1 MSLCS
6 PALSGPGRSGVDVAL
21 AIAGT
26 KPRPRTCVVK
36 GNPQYSTKPT
46 DKAEAWS
53 SDLLKR
59 CRLQTGAEDA
69 AALLQQDSQNLETLA
84 SALQATWMQHGAE
97 RVVRAPA
104 AASDAGEV
112 LGQLGPG
119 AHVALAT
126 DFYSAVVALPGTTTP
141 ACCLGGE
148 IQCVRG
154 AQSKK
159 ATLGSSCMLKEAA
172 FATQQIVVQVH
183 DAVDEAGPLP
193 SPSCPLLI
201 LVCGENAAQAHVS
214 TQLMQHRVEA
224 SQPPAHEFA
233 DKVVQLISAGDAAGP
248 SVHVGPHC
256 GCGKTFSV
264 RMSAKEQGASYRQ
277 LKLTA
282 ALGFGA
288 LGRARVRSKELIVL
302 GRVARMGADRADGIF
317 KLDSRCLGCLRLV
330 FAQQKNAPAPG
341 DRDRALALW
350 AAAQRRAE
358 TEMKT
363 GEKEAEGEKA
373 AKRAVTG
380 ACVFLRLAP
389 ACQQHREGKGGR
401 GPSRADAQS
410 SQAEAFCADEA
421 SLQAGLGDSFA
432 AARHDGLRNPDA
444 VATAYHRLQYVCG
457 ALVAWLGVV
466 PGSEVCLEFSTKMG
480 IKKALKAIVRR
491 LGGAFPL
498 QYEGADG
505 ELGGEECF
513 SLLVEFAKLKLR
525 PSLWNIWSFVDVLY
539 WQLKEEGAPQAKPM
553 SELLAQDCPMFKG
566 ELIAFILRTAR
577 DFATR
582 QTANNEVDP
591 ETVVAAHLQNFH
603 QDRFCGTWR
612 LQPFSSDGH
621 PVFAKYDKSEKGSG
635 QFFLYYRAAQR
646 MWVIDAELDK
656 VAPAFAYTRK
666 RDYDKGWWRMASWV
680 PNKGMTVVKAEHPL
694 AFEKDAVEVRGV
706 DEQLTGSPE
715 EYLVPLNGMYLRQ
728 PKDENVNGYQHYVL
742 EKPRRHL
749 FWDKGASLCGPY
761 VTMGRDE
768 QVPNARVSF
777 VTAGQEAAAA
787 VRREPQQDEDFPLL
801 RWEDSSGTAEH
812 ARANSKHQ
820 VCFLSSQPTKR
831 LVLDTVLL
839 RAFGR
844 FVEED
849 CVSVGES
856 LDALTA
862 DHTKILGCLTGVDRS
877 REEAAQLL
885 DGKYCLTGDAVLKM
899 LAIFVRLRCGLPVCL
914 SSTGD
919 EATRKRCPG
928 EPFAGMF
935 KQTLQSPV
943 DAFIWI
949 QVRYLCAWL
958 GVELVTLN
966 VHGGTTEDDIDRAF
980 AQARKLVQ
988 EREGERVIIFL
999 DEINTSQ
1006 HVNMLCEAARRPQ
1019 QQLTTGL
1026 VFGGQGSAEEE
1037 MSGLV
1042 YRVHAVPETVNDFL
1056 FDFGAALTQKAEKMY
1071 VRSMVQNGWP
1081 ESHEREQELVTELL
1095 CLAQAFIRWEEG
1107 DPSAVSLRD
1116 VLEALLAS
1124 RPVDPGALW
1133 KEDCEESPT
1142 PSLGGDLAK
1151 LVCVRV
1157 VAVALVYHYRLASR
1171 DSRHSLWIDLTRRA
1185 PWPGDRGE
1193 MKGRGWAELSK
1204 QREAM
1209 ENILRKVQNNVA
1221 KEFEVEKDVVM
1232 NEALAEN
1239 VFVGLLCIMNRIP
1252 LFIVGKPG
1260 HRFDQW
1266 FSIRR
1271 GKPHLKDSVYAGLV
1285 ACPFQLITGEAGGV
1299 RMSNLQGKLSKS
1311 KFLQTL
1317 PALRLMQ
1324 YQCSPLSTADGIQ
1337 RQFDAASRFASNA
1350 LDAQVVLLLDEV
1362 GLAEFSPAKDMP
1374 LKVLHGILAEPGI
1387 VSVVGHE
1394 AAKAQETVAAEKT
1407 LAVKSRHAIAKSAT
1421 DDQKL
1426 SLVPTGLSNWRLDP
1440 AKMNRSVCLARPDPD
1455 SAEVG
1460 RTGAGLLAAF
1470 SGSSSPDWLKELSA
1484 AFWSVFADQGDRD
1497 WLGMRDYYSFVR
1509 AVRDGCLSASV
1520 EQPTAEILAFAIRR
1534 NFGGTKTPVMG
1545 LFGFAFEPSAT
1556 LRCAHQAAG
1565 ILPKDAEI
1573 LLGSDFPEDAS
1584 EAYAIRQLMRVR
1596 DAMAKGRML
1605 LLCGMDVIY
1614 EALYD
1619 VLNQRYVRRRT
1630 EEGEIELL
1638 LRLAIGARS
1647 QLCSMAPSFK
1657 LLVLVD
1663 QDQAFR
1669 QLDVP
1674 FLNRF
1679 EKQLAEPTE
1688 LLDPARQPLLAKLQ
1702 AWAEVLALEAG
1713 CDVVAGG
1720 LTPSTLASLL
1730 LARPEAD
1737 LQQLKLAILDM
1748 ALPLAVFRSK
1758 SLQQLREE
1766 NSYFQVRRSLASSMV
1781 HIVSGVNSG
1790 GILCEL
1796 STSSPM
1802 AHMPPLQDLAE
1813 VGGHSIIP
1821 ISQLSGSQQLE
1832 DILEKFFSEGAGTSE
1847 NRTLVLQVDA
1857 LSCSTSRLALTRHRC
1872 KGYSWQP
1879 QIGWHSMFVDDLQGG
1894 AGRGTEFRDR
1904 GRYGD
1909 GRPLSGPHIA
1919 ALRRSAPGHLR
1930 FCFLS
1935 PVPCGISP
1943 RWSLTGA
1950 PEVSRAASNAG
1961 YFRAWPDAQ
1970 VPAAEATDAGGDQMM
1985 EDLGVGKVTFAA
1997 RRRFALTHMLDVQ
2010 ARSQAGSV
2018 SEEDPFASGATGL
2031 LKDPKVTHA
2040 ISVASAAVQAEAKR
2054 LQNES
2059 WKRWRHRFWTSSA
2072 SAVTAATMTGEW
2084 EKLWTKVHLAHY
2096 KAWNEF
2102 AVDVMLLVMFVSL
2115 FVIVGEAL
2123 GHLLRFRHIPQRYA
2137 PLGLWLILQC
2147 STTGWFMVLWAS
2159 LATFRVSRLITSGRL
2174 GFVELIARL
2183 WFHSVFDDYRPEGA
2197 LQTASSHLSEQA
2209 VAETTL

>member
-1 MSLCS
+1 
-6 PALSGPGRSGVDVAL
+6 
-21 AIAGT
+21 
-26 KPRPRTCVVK
+26 
-36 GNPQYSTKPT
+36 
-46 DKAEAWS
+46 
-53 SDLLKR
+53 
-59 CRLQTGAEDA
+59 
-69 AALLQQDSQNLETLA
+69 
-84 SALQATWMQHGAE
+84 
-97 RVVRAPA
+97 
-104 AASDAGEV
+104 
-112 LGQLGPG
+112 
-119 AHVALAT
+119 
-126 DFYSAVVALPGTTTP
+126 
-141 ACCLGGE
+141 
-148 IQCVRG
+148 
-154 AQSKK
+154 
-159 ATLGSSCMLKEAA
+159 
-172 FATQQIVVQVH
+172 
-183 DAVDEAGPLP
+183 
-193 SPSCPLLI
+193 
-201 LVCGENAAQAHVS
+201 
-214 TQLMQHRVEA
+214 
-224 SQPPAHEFA
+224 
-233 DKVVQLISAGDAAGP
+233 
-248 SVHVGPHC
+248 
-256 GCGKTFSV
+256 
-264 RMSAKEQGASYRQ
+264 
-277 LKLTA
+277 
-282 ALGFGA
+282 
-288 LGRARVRSKELIVL
+288 
-302 GRVARMGADRADGIF
+302 
-317 KLDSRCLGCLRLV
+317 
-330 FAQQKNAPAPG
+330 
-341 DRDRALALW
+341 
-350 AAAQRRAE
+350 
-358 TEMKT
+358 
-363 GEKEAEGEKA
+363 
-373 AKRAVTG
+373 
-380 ACVFLRLAP
+380 
-389 ACQQHREGKGGR
+389 
-401 GPSRADAQS
+401 
-410 SQAEAFCADEA
+410 
-421 SLQAGLGDSFA
+421 
-432 AARHDGLRNPDA
+432 HDGLRNPDA

-457 ALVAWLGVV
+457 AL
-466 PGSEVCLEFSTKMG
+466 
-480 IKKALKAIVRR
+480 AIVRR

-498 QYEGADG
+498 HYEGADG
-505 ELGGEECF
+505 ELSGEECF

-539 WQLKEEGAPQAKPM
+539 WQLKEVHHPESVANQACIPEEGAPTAKPM

-666 RDYDKGWWRMASWV
+666 RDYEKGWWRMASWV
-680 PNKGMTVVKAEHPL
+680 PNKGMTLVNAEHPL
-694 AFEKDAVEVRGV
+694 AFEREAVEVRGV

-728 PKDENVNGYQHYVL
+728 PKDENVNGKAHFVL
-742 EKPRRHL
+742 ERPRRHL
-749 FWDKGASLCGPY
+749 FWDTGMDTWCIAHVCHSDEGVYAKSSRAALLGPY

-777 VTAGQEAAAA
+777 VTAGEEAGAAA
-787 VRREPQQDEDFPLL
+787 RREPEQEEDFPLL
-801 RWEDSSGTAEH
+801 RWEDSSH
-812 ARANSKHQ
+812 DCMLFSNRKHQ
-820 VCFLSSQPTKR
+820 VCFLSSQPTKLR
-831 LVLDTVLL
+831 ISMHPGLL
-839 RAFGR
+839 FLLERNH
-844 FVEED
+844 
-849 CVSVGES
+849 VSVGES

-877 REEAAQLL
+877 REEAAELL

-899 LAIFVRLRCGLPVCL
+899 LAIFVRLRCGLPVIL
-914 SSTGD
+914 M
-919 EATRKRCPG
+919 G
-928 EPFAGMF
+928 ECGCG
-935 KQTLQSPV
+935 KTEL
-943 DAFIWI
+943 
-949 QVRYLCAWL
+949 VRYLCAWL

-966 VHGGTTEDDIDRAF
+966 VHGGTTEDDIDRVF

-1006 HVNMLCEAARRPQ
+1006 HVNMLCEAVLERSLRGDALPSNVDVLAALNPRRKRPQ

-1056 FDFGAALTQKAEKMY
+1056 FDFGALTQKAEKMY
-1071 VRSMVQNGWP
+1071 IRSMVQNGWP

-1116 VLEALLAS
+1116 VKRCLRVARWTQERFGKKTAKS
-1124 RPVDPGALW
+1124 QPHP
-1133 KEDCEESPT
+1133 
-1142 PSLGGDLAK
+1142 PS
-1151 LVCVRV
+1151 VV
-1157 VAVALVYHYRLASR
+1157 VAVALVYHYRLAFR

-1204 QREAM
+1204 QREENGLTAM

-1260 HRFDQW
+1260 TSKTLCMQV
-1266 FSIRR
+1266 
-1271 GKPHLKDSVYAGLV
+1271 L
-1285 ACPFQLITGEAGGV
+1285 
-1299 RMSNLQGKLSKS
+1299 MSNLQGKLSKS

-1362 GLAEFSPAKDMP
+1362 GLAEFSPDMP

-1387 VSVVGHE
+1387 VSVV
-1394 AAKAQETVAAEKT
+1394 
-1407 LAVKSRHAIAKSAT
+1407 
-1421 DDQKL
+1421 
-1426 SLVPTGLSNWRLDP
+1426 GLSNWRLDP

-1470 SGSSSPDWLKELSA
+1470 SGSSSPGWLQELSA

-1509 AVRDGCLSASV
+1509 AVRDGCVSASV

-1534 NFGGTKTPVMG
+1534 NFGGQPVLLERLLHAMLPAG
-1545 LFGFAFEPSAT
+1545 ARREGERLAWPLKELLCSSLSDRTARHLLLASQGAALPW
-1556 LRCAHQAAG
+1556 LQAAD

-1679 EKQLAEPTE
+1679 EKQLVEPTE

-1702 AWAEVLALEAG
+1702 AWAEVLGLEAG

-1720 LTPSTLASLL
+1720 LT

-1766 NSYFQVRRSLASSMV
+1766 NSYFQAGAGIWRPISSLANPLTCIQVRRSLASSMV
-1781 HIVSGVNSG
+1781 HVVSGVNSG

-1832 DILEKFFSEGAGTSE
+1832 ARRPGVLTSLSSPLVCAVSAKPFAVWQDILEKFFSEGAETSE
-1847 NRTLVLQVDA
+1847 NRT
-1857 LSCSTSRLALTRHRC
+1857 
-1872 KGYSWQP
+1872 
-1879 QIGWHSMFVDDLQGG
+1879 
-1894 AGRGTEFRDR
+1894 
-1904 GRYGD
+1904 
-1909 GRPLSGPHIA
+1909 
-1919 ALRRSAPGHLR
+1919 
-1930 FCFLS
+1930 
-1935 PVPCGISP
+1935 
-1943 RWSLTGA
+1943 
-1950 PEVSRAASNAG
+1950 
-1961 YFRAWPDAQ
+1961 
-1970 VPAAEATDAGGDQMM
+1970 
-1985 EDLGVGKVTFAA
+1985 
-1997 RRRFALTHMLDVQ
+1997 
-2010 ARSQAGSV
+2010 
-2018 SEEDPFASGATGL
+2018 
-2031 LKDPKVTHA
+2031 
-2040 ISVASAAVQAEAKR
+2040 AKR
-2054 LQNES
+2054 FL
-2059 WKRWRHRFWTSSA
+2059 FF
-2072 SAVTAATMTGEW
+2072 M
-2084 EKLWTKVHLAHY
+2084 KLRKPA
-2096 KAWNEF
+2096 F
-2102 AVDVMLLVMFVSL
+2102 S
-2115 FVIVGEAL
+2115 
-2123 GHLLRFRHIPQRYA
+2123 P
-2137 PLGLWLILQC
+2137 
-2147 STTGWFMVLWAS
+2147 
-2159 LATFRVSRLITSGRL
+2159 LATRRKLR
-2174 GFVELIARL
+2174 
-2183 WFHSVFDDYRPEGA
+2183 
-2197 LQTASSHLSEQA
+2197 
-2209 VAETTL
+2209 